1 MLREDR
7 RLRELCIFHSFFSV
21 IMELL
26 WNNEAYSLKLVKYIL
41 KTMKKIL
48 KKSHLWTSYLQDKNC
63 LMGFNNV
70 SIFSL
75 LELKDF
81 LNRHSGG
88 PVVKNLPTNSRETR
102 DAVWIPGS
110 GRSPGGR
117 HGNALQYSC
126 LENFMARGAWWA
138 TVHRV
143 TELGT
148 TEATQHSTHQL
159 QHHCFYWTC
168 WVGLE

>member
-88 PVVKNLPTNSRETR
+88 PVVKNLPTNSRVTR
-102 DAVWIPGS
+102 EAVWIPGS
-110 GRSPGGR
+110 GRSPR
-117 HGNALQYSC
+117 VGNGNSLQYSC
-126 LENFMARGAWWA
+126 LENPIDREICWA
-138 TVHRV
+138 IGYRV
-143 TELGT
+143 AKSRTR
-148 TEATQHSTHQL
+148 QSN
-159 QHHCFYWTC
+159 
-168 WVGLE
+168 